1 MRERDRTGKTAL
13 HYCAENATADIVQL
27 LLVTQQQQQQFIG
40 PNAAVATSHNA
51 FAAASALESL
61 LNAADEEGYTV
72 TFNLLTIIVLFS
84 FDLTLSYVTCSVL
97 I

>member
-40 PNAAVATSHNA
+40 PNAAAVTTSHNA

-72 TFNLLTIIVLFS
+72 TLNSLTISIITFTFDCTFLRHLF
-84 FDLTLSYVTCSVL
+84 
-97 I
+97 